1 MRSAMKKILALLF
14 LVFMLFSALLLWRV
28 RTTSQE
34 AALNDMIAVRERESY
49 VNRSHHWIDT
59 RKLQNRFRIGPFV
72 AEGDES
78 GGGAGIER
86 LGGFLIAE

>member
-14 LVFMLFSALLLWRV
+14 LVFMLFSALLLWRA

-59 RKLQNRFRIGPFV
+59 KNCRTDLGLDPSLPRVMRV
-72 AEGDES
+72 AAGQES
-78 GGGAGIER
+78 SDSVDS
-86 LGGFLIAE
+86 